1 MSASTPNRSIEKF
14 VRMIKAQ
21 HPLTW
26 ASSTKW
32 TGTAGIAL
40 VVGLLVS
47 AMLFAIYQSR
57 AQAGMTTV
65 ASVQKKADN
74 EAARSE
80 LVRPPAPAP
89 APVARNSEG
98 GKSAKSDKSEKS
110 EAASERVTIVGCLER
125 SDESFRLTDT
135 VGEDAPAARSWKS
148 GFLKK
153 KKARL
158 EVIDSVKRLNLAS
171 HVGERVSVTGTL
183 VEKEIH
189 AGSLQRVAASC
200 GSPKA

>member
-1 MSASTPNRSIEKF
+1 MSASTPNRSIEKL

-26 ASSTKW
+26 TSSTRW
-32 TGTAGIAL
+32 TSTAGIAL

-65 ASVQKKADN
+65 ASVQKKADID
-74 EAARSE
+74 AARSE
-80 LVRPPAPAP
+80 LVVRPPAPVPPP
-89 APVARNSEG
+89 AAKNSEG
-98 GKSAKSDKSEKS
+98 GKSVKSEKS
-110 EAASERVTIVGCLER
+110 DAQPERVTIVGCLER

-135 VGEDAPAARSWKS
+135 AGEDAPASRSWKS

-189 AGSLQRVAASC
+189 AGSLQRIAASC
-200 GSPKA
+200 GTPKA